1 MQFTDYYKVL
11 GLEKGASESDIKKAF
26 RSLARKY
33 HPDANPD
40 DPKAEEQFKQI
51 SEAYEVLSD
60 PQKKARYDQVES
72 QYRSYQHNGGQG
84 NWQDF
89 SKNGGFQFTQDDLGD
104 MFQGTSFGDLLS
116 QLFGGR
122 SQGSRN
128 QTRGTRHQAHSTR
141 HQAHSARQQAPEP
154 QVYSITL
161 TLDEAFEGVTKRLA
175 LGNKKIDVTFKPGIA
190 DAQRLKIPVGLLEVR
205 IAPHARYTRE
215 ADDLKVVEHVPL
227 STALLGGSFD
237 VATPGGSVT
246 MKIPPGT
253 PSGRT
258 MRLRGQGMPTYADP
272 KKRGD
277 LYVTVYVDVPT
288 SLTDEQRALVEQL
301 RSTGL

>member
-11 GLEKGASESDIKKAF
+11 GLEKGASEADVKKAF
-26 RSLARKY
+26 RSLARQY
-33 HPDANPD
+33 HPDANPNN
-40 DPKAEEQFKQI
+40 PEAEEKFKQI

-72 QYRSYQHNGGQG
+72 QYRNYQRNGGQG

-89 SKNGGFQFTQDDLGD
+89 SQSGGFQFTQDDLGD
-104 MFQGTSFGDLLS
+104 MFQGTSFGDMLS
-116 QLFGGR
+116 QLFGGGR
-122 SQGSRN
+122 RTQSTRGQA
-128 QTRGTRHQAHSTR
+128 RGTRHQAHSTR
-141 HQAHSARQQAPEP
+141 HQAAES

-161 TLDEAFEGVTKRLA
+161 TLDEAFVGVTKRLA
-175 LGNKKIDVTFKPGIA
+175 LGNKKIDVAFKPGIA

-205 IAPHARYTRE
+205 IAPHPRYVRE
-215 ADDLKVVEHVPL
+215 GDDLKVTEHVPL

-258 MRLRGQGMPTYADP
+258 LRLRGQGMPSYTDP

-277 LYVTVYVDVPT
+277 LYVTVYVEVPAT
-288 SLTDEQRALVEQL
+288 LTDEQRALVEQL